1 MPQFSARDSDS
12 SSAFVT
18 VGFCNWKKALERFA
32 KHESSALHKF
42 AVKFNICSAR
52 GHNVVAQLDTQKQR
66 DMQSNR
72 VALLKILSSLQY
84 LAMQGLA
91 IRRLTDAESNLQ
103 RLLLSFE
110 SRMCF

>member
-1 MPQFSARDSDS
+1 M
-12 SSAFVT
+12 
-18 VGFCNWKKALERFA
+18 
-32 KHESSALHKF
+32 
-42 AVKFNICSAR
+42 
-52 GHNVVAQLDTQKQR
+52 VAQLDTQMQR
-66 DMQSNR
+66 DMQNNI

-91 IRRLTDAESNLQ
+91 IRSHTDAESNLH